1 MYGIC
6 FVYSPRGARR
16 ERRGYGL
23 DDTEDGVSRLKHLR
37 LDPSDRSAPLGVF
50 NYINKKREGPYGRN
64 CLSSALQPASAV
76 FRLALFEPE
85 ASSGT
90 LSFFKTTLYADQALP
105 DLHTWHH

>member
-23 DDTEDGVSRLKHLR
+23 DDTEDGASRLKHLR

-50 NYINKKREGPYGRN
+50 NYINKKERVPTGATGITSTYVENTMKYLLALTIQWDHLHIRGEH
-64 CLSSALQPASAV
+64 LLHSSAQW
-76 FRLALFEPE
+76 FR
-85 ASSGT
+85 
-90 LSFFKTTLYADQALP
+90 
-105 DLHTWHH
+105 

>member
-64 CLSSALQPASAV
+64 CLSSALQTLTRLPFST
-76 FRLALFEPE
+76 FRARSFLRDPL
-85 ASSGT
+85 
-90 LSFFKTTLYADQALP
+90 FFKTALYVVQE
-105 DLHTWHH
+105 

>member
-23 DDTEDGVSRLKHLR
+23 DDTEDGASRLKHLR
-37 LDPSDRSAPLGVF
+37 LDPSDRSAPLGVLL
-50 NYINKKREGPYGRN
+50 IKKKRVPTGATVSQV
-64 CLSSALQPASAV
+64 LSRRLRV

-90 LSFFKTTLYADQALP
+90 LF
-105 DLHTWHH
+105 

>member
-23 DDTEDGVSRLKHLR
+23 DDTEDGASRLKHLR

-50 NYINKKREGPYGRN
+50 NYINKKERVPTGATVSQV
-64 CLSSALQPASAV
+64 LSRRLRV
-76 FRLALFEPE
+76 FRSALFEPE

>member
-1 MYGIC
+1 MYGVC
-6 FVYSPRGARR
+6 SVCSPRGARR

-23 DDTEDGVSRLKHLR
+23 DDTEDGASRLKHLR
-37 LDPSDRSAPLGVF
+37 LDPSDRSAPLGVLL
-50 NYINKKREGPYGRN
+50 IKKEGPYGRN